1 MSDYCQENAMPTTTI
16 RLSED
21 LKERVASAAKR
32 AGTTAHGFILA
43 AIAEKAS
50 LEELRAEFDVE
61 AEERYSH
68 IVDTGKTIP
77 WQEMRTYLEA
87 RIAGKVP
94 KKPVARKL
102 AR

>member
-1 MSDYCQENAMPTTTI
+1 MPTTTI

-32 AGTTAHGFILA
+32 AGTTAHGFILE
-43 AIAEKAS
+43 AIAEKTR
-50 LEELRAEFDVE
+50 LEERRAEFDIE
-61 AEERYSH
+61 AEERYAR
-68 IVDTGKTIP
+68 IVSTGKTIP

-87 RIAGKVP
+87 RIAGKP
-94 KKPVARKL
+94 AKKPVARKL